1 MSEPEFSLKF
11 PVVKRV
17 DARGLRCP
25 LPLLRAKQQL
35 NGCAPG
41 ECIEVWATDAGSERD
56 IPAWIALSGQELLHR
71 EAGAGLFRFVICR
84 RR

>member
-1 MSEPEFSLKF
+1 MSEPEFSAKF
-11 PVVKRV
+11 PTAKRV

-35 NGCAPG
+35 QSCAIG

-56 IPAWIALSGQELLHR
+56 IPAWIALSGQELLHQ
-71 EAGAGLFRFVICR
+71 EARDGLFRFVITR
-84 RR
+84 RC